1 MEDVKTVWK
10 LLTSK
15 QYREETKQHFKK
27 IGKEAQ
33 RVGLK
38 NIVKE
43 YWYFY
48 ALMAAF
54 FFLGWGL
61 AGFYYSGKCN
71 EILIERGCVTL
82 VDTLGT
88 VVRPLLNLTNL
99 TI

>member
-1 MEDVKTVWK
+1 
-10 LLTSK
+10 LTSK

-27 IGKEAQ
+27 ISDQLE

-38 NIVKE
+38 NILKE
-43 YWYFY
+43 YWMFF
-48 ALMAAF
+48 ALMVAF

-71 EILIERGCVTL
+71 EILIERGCVTI
-82 VDTLGT
+82 VDRLGT
-88 VVRPLLNLTNL
+88 VVKPLLNLTNL